1 MHGSVSIQPPPRISQ
16 NLVEVDELVAGYF
29 NQSVSL
35 DKQTYYARGGHIV
48 VTHYDSFSNTK
59 ETWVHISTLSYF
71 QLINIIYFV
80 HRTVCTQCT
89 GQKVSD

>member
-1 MHGSVSIQPPPRISQ
+1 MCMTFHTYMLYYQDTSYYFREAMHGSVSKQPPPRMSQ

-59 ETWVHISTLSYF
+59 ET
-71 QLINIIYFV
+71 
-80 HRTVCTQCT
+80 
-89 GQKVSD
+89 